1 MQTRLRSASSRPS
14 PASYLR
20 LRGLCLVASLLIV
33 SSATE
38 PGEVLPA
45 KEQSELAL
53 HFFFTVCVFRV
64 DVSVCVCEMIYPPN
78 ELENVHKK
86 LHNSN
91 MF

>member
-45 KEQSELAL
+45 KDQSQLAL

-64 DVSVCVCEMIYPPN
+64 DVFMCVCVKVYIPLTNRKMCI
-78 ELENVHKK
+78 K
-86 LHNSN
+86 ST
-91 MF
+91 